1 MKNNLTKLNAWLRC
15 GIFVFLGLWI
25 ILAGNPA
32 YAEWNFGIG
41 TGLSRLSING
51 DLGWE
56 TKLAG
61 PVKADVDLSPSDTSD
76 LMESAFGFGG
86 YAANGTWTINYSFLQ
101 LKLGDDGKASLPDG
115 SKLKYDMDFEV
126 TSAVMLVTRN
136 IYKSKHLHLGLQGGL
151 RYTKHEL
158 TTKLEFGGNKI
169 KNNPDNDWVDAV
181 IGATLTVPI
190 TDKWS
195 WNNVAN
201 AGYGG
206 SDGTYYGSTGITWRF
221 LKHWSATASG
231 TYTAVDFEEGN
242 KGDSD
247 WYLYDVDETTY
258 GITILFNW

>member
-1 MKNNLTKLNAWLRC
+1 M
-15 GIFVFLGLWI
+15 
-25 ILAGNPA
+25 
-32 YAEWNFGIG
+32 
-41 TGLSRLSING
+41 
-51 DLGWE
+51 
-56 TKLAG
+56 
-61 PVKADVDLSPSDTSD
+61 
-76 LMESAFGFGG
+76 
-86 YAANGTWTINYSFLQ
+86 
-101 LKLGDDGKASLPDG
+101 
-115 SKLKYDMDFEV
+115 
-126 TSAVMLVTRN
+126 
-136 IYKSKHLHLGLQGGL
+136 QGGL

-206 SDGTYYGSTGITWRF
+206 SDGTYFGSTGITWRF